1 MNPTPCES
9 ELDEKSIFLAITT
22 RISDHAGDLKVDG
35 EIMKILVAGGA
46 GFIGSVLVPRL
57 LEGGHDVS
65 VADLFWFGDHLPSD
79 VHTMRCEL
87 FELTKHDLAPFQQV
101 IFLAGLSNDPM
112 AEFSPAKNFVGN
124 GALPSYL
131 AYVAKDAGVSRFIY
145 ASSCSVYGYTDATL
159 ADESSDVR
167 CGYPYGIS
175 KLQGE
180 RGVLQLTDE
189 SFSTI
194 ALRQGTVVGYS
205 PRMRFDL
212 IVNTMFKSAI
222 RTGRITINNPKIWRP
237 ILDVRDTTQA
247 FVDAVDA
254 PNEISGVFN
263 VAYDNFTVGDIG
275 EQVAAAVTRLTSRPI
290 ALDINHLEDF
300 RSYRVSTERAR
311 QVLGFD
317 PQYDVE
323 AIVETLYKNRSEYG
337 DFTKEAF
344 YNIEVFKQLQS

>member
-1 MNPTPCES
+1 MIELTLQTHGES
-9 ELDEKSIFLAITT
+9 
-22 RISDHAGDLKVDG
+22 
-35 EIMKILVAGGA
+35 MKILVAGGA
-46 GFIGSVLVPRL
+46 GYIGSVLIPELR
-57 LEGGHDVS
+57 ERGHDVS
-65 VADLFWFGDHLPSD
+65 VVDLLWFGNHLPSD
-79 VHTMRCEL
+79 VSTMRREL
-87 FELTKHDLAPFQQV
+87 FELTPCDLAPFQQV

-131 AYVAKDAGVSRFIY
+131 AYIAKDAGVERFIY
-145 ASSCSVYGYTDATL
+145 ASSCSVYGFTDATL
-159 ADESSDVR
+159 ADETSEVH
-167 CGYPYGIS
+167 CNYPYGIS

-180 RGVLQLTDE
+180 RGVLQLSDD

-194 ALRQGTVVGYS
+194 ALRQGTVVGFS

-222 RTGRITINNPKIWRP
+222 RTGRITINNPSIWRP

-247 FVDAVDA
+247 FVAAVDA
-254 PNEISGVFN
+254 PREVSGVFN
-263 VAYDNFTVGDIG
+263 VAFDNFTVGEIG
-275 EQVAAAVTRLTSRPI
+275 EQVAAAVTKLTSRAI
-290 ALDINHLEDF
+290 ELDINNVEDY

-311 QVLGFD
+311 RVLGFD
-317 PQYDVE
+317 PQHN
-323 AIVETLYKNRSEYG
+323 IQSITETLYENIGEYG